1 MLIAHRSSW
10 AAIFCHPECSKASV
24 TSYND
29 RAFIISVPEW
39 GFYEEQFRVAYRYK
53 TFRHSLRLTKML
65 LSKQQCQP
73 TVCPLQS
80 KAFEWLRLIEWII
93 YGVSGPVWPAG
104 SRHHE
109 FTQAALILGWR
120 DPTPV
125 MPLQQ
130 MLLVFGQNI
139 VDRFS
144 QCFFFLWN
152 IFELNNYFAD
162 ELFGFTFM
170 FVLW

>member
-109 FTQAALILGWR
+109 FTLAALTLGWR
-120 DPTPV
+120 DPNSSDASNRCCSSLAKILSIV
-125 MPLQQ
+125 LAK
-130 MLLVFGQNI
+130 VF
-139 VDRFS
+139 FS
-144 QCFFFLWN
+144 CGIFLN
-152 IFELNNYFAD
+152 
-162 ELFGFTFM
+162 
-170 FVLW
+170 